1 MQSQPLSTR
10 LPFITTMPKAVGTGI
25 IIQSGEPFGEELKR
39 SLCETVSDFESEFSR
54 FSTTSK
60 VGMIARGDFG
70 GIGGSSCDIGGSSCD
85 IDGSVGGSDGIGGDA
100 MTTAEHGETRMIAF
114 PDYAAALFDI
124 YDTFCAATGGAFD
137 PCVASD
143 LVRLGYGPDLA
154 ISAHANS
161 TGAISMGSPGSASAT
176 GPTGSAG
183 STGFTNPSGFRDSA
197 TAAPRWGRDVTHE
210 GPVLILRGA
219 AADGVSLD
227 FGAAGKGF
235 LVDLLSRQIAGRMPG
250 CDFVIDAGG
259 DMYTTVD
266 ITVAMESPWDDTEA
280 VGVVQLPVGSA
291 LCASSPSRR
300 HWTVGDSLQQVHHLL
315 DALTGEPV
323 RTVAASWCMVPAGS
337 SDWPTGWCDA
347 QSTAAF
353 LGLTHGFPFAR
364 IMSDGSAQVS
374 PHFPARLHYQ
384 N

>member
-10 LPFITTMPKAVGTGI
+10 LPFITSMPKAVGTGI
-25 IIQSGEPFGEELKR
+25 IIQSGEPFDEALKH
-39 SLCETVSDFESEFSR
+39 SLCETVSNFESAFSR
-54 FSTTSK
+54 FSPTSK

-70 GIGGSSCDIGGSSCD
+70 GIGSSSYDIA
-85 IDGSVGGSDGIGGDA
+85 GSVGGSDDISGDA
-100 MTTAEHGETRMIAF
+100 MATAERDETRMIAF

-124 YDTFCAATGGAFD
+124 YDTFHAATGGAFD

-154 ISAHANS
+154 IGTRAN
-161 TGAISMGSPGSASAT
+161 
-176 GPTGSAG
+176 SAG
-183 STGFTNPSGFRDSA
+183 STGSRGSTDCTDCTDS
-197 TAAPRWGRDVTHE
+197 TVLTPRWGRDVTHE
-210 GPVLILRGA
+210 GPVLILRGTA
-219 AADGVSLD
+219 VDGVSLD

-235 LVDLLSRQIAGRMPG
+235 LVDLLSRQVRERMPG

-280 VGVVQLPVGSA
+280 VGVVQLPAGSA

-323 RTVAASWCMVPAGS
+323 RTVAASWCMVPGGS

-374 PHFPARLHYQ
+374 PRFPARLHYH

>member
-25 IIQSGEPFGEELKR
+25 IIQSGEPFDEELKR
-39 SLCETVSDFESEFSR
+39 SLCETVSDFESAFSR
-54 FSTTSK
+54 FSATSK

-70 GIGGSSCDIGGSSCD
+70 GIGGSSCDIA
-85 IDGSVGGSDGIGGDA
+85 GSVGGSDGISGDA
-100 MTTAEHGETRMIAF
+100 MATAEHGETREIAF

-124 YDTFCAATGGAFD
+124 YDTFHAVTGGAFD

-143 LVRLGYGPDLA
+143 LVKLGYGPDLA
-154 ISAHANS
+154 IGAHANS
-161 TGAISMGSPGSASAT
+161 TGAIPMGSPGSASAT
-176 GPTGSAG
+176 GPTGSMG

-197 TAAPRWGRDVTHE
+197 TAAPCWGRDVTHE
-210 GPVLILRGA
+210 GPVLILRGTA
-219 AADGVSLD
+219 SNGVSLD

-280 VGVVQLPVGSA
+280 VGVVQLPAGSA

-300 HWTVGDSLQQVHHLL
+300 HWTVADSLQQVHHLL

-353 LGLTHGFPFAR
+353 LGLMHGFPFAR
-364 IMSDGSAQVS
+364 IMSDGSTQVS
-374 PHFPARLHYQ
+374 PRFPARLHYQ

>member
-25 IIQSGEPFGEELKR
+25 IIQSGEPFDKELKR

-54 FSTTSK
+54 FSATSK

-70 GIGGSSCDIGGSSCD
+70 GIGGSSCDID
-85 IDGSVGGSDGIGGDA
+85 GSDGIGGDA
-100 MTTAEHGETRMIAF
+100 MATAGRGETRMIAF
-114 PDYAAALFDI
+114 PEYAAALFDI
-124 YDTFCAATGGAFD
+124 YDTFHAATGGTFD
-137 PCVASD
+137 PCVASA

-154 ISAHANS
+154 IGTHANS

-176 GPTGSAG
+176 DPTGSAG

-210 GPVLILRGA
+210 GPVLILRGTA
-219 AADGVSLD
+219 VDGVSLD

-259 DMYTTVD
+259 DMYTTED

-280 VGVVQLPVGSA
+280 VGVVQLPAGSA

-323 RTVAASWCMVPAGS
+323 HTVAASWCMVPAGS

-353 LGLTHGFPFAR
+353 LGLMHGFPFAL

-374 PHFPARLHYQ
+374 PRFPARLHYQ

>member
-25 IIQSGEPFGEELKR
+25 IIQSGEPFDKELKR

-54 FSTTSK
+54 FSATSK

-70 GIGGSSCDIGGSSCD
+70 GIGGSSCDIDGSSCD
-85 IDGSVGGSDGIGGDA
+85 IDGSDGIGGDA
-100 MTTAEHGETRMIAF
+100 MATAGRGETRMIAF
-114 PDYAAALFDI
+114 PEYAAALFDI
-124 YDTFCAATGGAFD
+124 YDTFHAATGGTFD

-143 LVRLGYGPDLA
+143 LVKLGYGPDLA
-154 ISAHANS
+154 IGAHANS
-161 TGAISMGSPGSASAT
+161 
-176 GPTGSAG
+176 AG
-183 STGFTNPSGFRDSA
+183 STDCTGSTDS
-197 TAAPRWGRDVTHE
+197 TVAAQRWGRDVTHE
-210 GPVLILRGA
+210 GPVLILRGTA
-219 AADGVSLD
+219 SNGVSLD

-280 VGVVQLPVGSA
+280 VGVVQLPAGSA

-353 LGLTHGFPFAR
+353 LGLMHGFPFAR
-364 IMSDGSAQVS
+364 IMSDGSAHVS
-374 PHFPARLHYQ
+374 PRFPARLHYQ
-384 N
+384 D